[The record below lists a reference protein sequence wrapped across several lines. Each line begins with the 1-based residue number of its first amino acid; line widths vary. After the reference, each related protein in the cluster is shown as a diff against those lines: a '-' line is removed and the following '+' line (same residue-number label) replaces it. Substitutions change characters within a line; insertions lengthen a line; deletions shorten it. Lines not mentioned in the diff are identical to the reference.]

1 MKKMNK
7 LAAAVTVALSLGVA
21 PHINAAPIELKPNGV
36 GDTLLFPVFI
46 GYSNF
51 ENYFTIS
58 NNHNRWVAGHIRF
71 RGAAWS
77 GEILD
82 FPVILS
88 PGDVFV
94 FRIADID
101 GQGNWAIDQSLDP
114 KNFAYTNQLCADQVL
129 RPEPNYILIP
139 SSVSV
144 AAASGQTAQQASDAV
159 INHHKH
165 AGYIEFFGTAVLDG
179 MSESRMA
186 GLLNNDNQL
195 WQNKVAN
202 PCNNNSK
209 RGTTVW
215 AWSNAEANFATDQGL
230 SDVPN
235 VLSGNGFIGITG
247 IGPTAIAYNAE
258 AFVNFRTPTR
268 LSAETFTSYPVG
280 THRIENYTRNT
291 ATAAAHPA
299 ASNAGFNLTAENRA
313 IILYH
318 EDANSSANATS
329 PAGDYLYSN
338 NDNRLSEAHIAFNN
352 TWGPTLQDGDD
363 YNLSSNFT
371 VSGGRN
377 VNVYGGTTDLR
388 SFSDATGAKDFDN
401 FESSFHAGM
410 IDTVP
415 NSGSGNS
422 IAEVEEAIRLAGQSY
437 KSVYVDGSWFDKFS
451 KKVTAPTAAA
461 LKSYYIVHFPTKF
474 FHFENGT
481 GSGNFTNY
489 LTTSVNAMLAS
500 AKSVNVEVWDI
511 FENIPGGSGCVT
523 SPCIPTVKTTVLGHE
538 LNFFTIGF
546 FKNAFT
552 QTAGRVN
559 DNRASG
565 DAFTAGRVVLSPA
578 PSYNDASNGANL
590 GRTDTAIGVLGNS
603 YPMLGYTFEATS
615 DFTKFGQWRS
625 MQR

>member
-21 PHINAAPIELKPNGV
+21 PHINAAPIELKPNGI
-36 GDTLLFPVFI
+36 GDALLFPVFI

-94 FRIADID
+94 FRLADLD

-129 RPEPNYILIP
+129 RPEANYILIP
-139 SSVSV
+139 KTVSV

-165 AGYIEFFGTAVLDG
+165 AGYVEFFGTAVLDG
-179 MSESRMA
+179 MTEARMA
-186 GLLNNDNQL
+186 SLLANDNQL

-215 AWSNAEANFATDQGL
+215 AWSNAEAGFATDQGL

-235 VLSGNGFIGITG
+235 VLSGNGFISVTG
-247 IGPTAIAYNAE
+247 ANGGPTAIAYNAE
-258 AFVNFRTPTR
+258 ALVNFRTPTR
-268 LSAETFTSYPVG
+268 YAAETFTNYPVG

-291 ATAAAHPA
+291 ATAAAHPSTA
-299 ASNAGFNLTAENRA
+299 KAGFNLTAENRA
-313 IILYH
+313 VILYH
-318 EDANSSANATS
+318 EDANSSGNATS
-329 PAGDYLYSN
+329 PAGDYVYRID
-338 NDNRLSEAHIAFNN
+338 DNRSSEARIAFNN
-352 TWGPTLQDGDD
+352 TWGPTLADGDD
-363 YNLSSNFT
+363 YNLSNRFDT
-371 VSGGRN
+371 TRG
-377 VNVYGGTTDLR
+377 VNVYGGTNDLR
-388 SFSDATGAKDFDN
+388 SFGDATGAKDLDN
-401 FESSFHAGM
+401 FESLAHLNMRDDLLG
-410 IDTVP
+410 IP

-422 IAEVEEAIRLAGQSY
+422 IAEVEEAIRLAGQAY
-437 KSVYVDGSWFDKFS
+437 TSVYVDGSWFDKLS
-451 KKVTAPTAAA
+451 KKVASPTTAN
-461 LKSYYIVHFPTKF
+461 LKSFYIAHFPTKF
-474 FHFENGT
+474 YHFERGDA
-481 GSGNFTNY
+481 SGNFDSY
-489 LTTSVNAMLAS
+489 LTTSINSMLAS
-500 AKSVNVEVWDI
+500 AKAVNVEVWDI

-546 FKNAFT
+546 FKNAFS
-552 QTAGRVN
+552 QTSGRIN
-559 DNRASG
+559 DNRAAG
-565 DAFTAGRVVLSPA
+565 DAFAAGRVVLSPA
-578 PSYNDASNGANL
+578 SGYNDAVNALNVSWP
-590 GRTDTAIGVLGNS
+590 VLA
-603 YPMLGYTFEATS
+603 YTFEATP
-615 DFTKFGQWRS
+615 DFSKFGQWRS

>member
-7 LAAAVTVALSLGVA
+7 LAAAVAVALSLGVA
-21 PHINAAPIELKPNGV
+21 PHINAAPIELKPNGI
-36 GDTLLFPVFI
+36 GDALLFPVFI

-94 FRIADID
+94 FRIADLD
-101 GQGNWAIDQSLDP
+101 GKGDWAIDQSLDP

-129 RPEPNYILIP
+129 RPDPSYILIP
-139 SSVSV
+139 KTVNIT
-144 AAASGQTAQQASDAV
+144 AAAGQTAQQASDAV
-159 INHHKH
+159 INHHRH

-179 MSESRMA
+179 MTEARMA
-186 GLLNNDNQL
+186 NLLGNDNQL

-215 AWSNAEANFATDQGL
+215 AWSNAEAGFATDQGL
-230 SDVPN
+230 SDVSN
-235 VLSGNGFIGITG
+235 VLSGNGFIGISG
-247 IGPTAIAYNAE
+247 IGPTAVAYNAE

-268 LSAETFTSYPVG
+268 YTSETAAGYPVG
-280 THRIENYTRNT
+280 SHRIENYTRNT
-291 ATAAAHPA
+291 ATAAVHPKGN
-299 ASNAGFNLTAENRA
+299 SNVFFPAENRA
-313 IILYH
+313 VILYH
-318 EDANSSANATS
+318 EDANSASNATS
-329 PAGDYLYSN
+329 PAGDYVYRLD
-338 NDNRLSEAHIAFNN
+338 DNRSSEARIAFNN
-352 TWGPTLQDGDD
+352 TWGPTLADGDD
-363 YNLSSNFT
+363 YGLGNNFT
-371 VSGGRN
+371 VSGGQS
-377 VNVYGGTTDLR
+377 VNVYGGTADLR
-388 SFSDATGAKDFDN
+388 SFGDVNKEFDN
-401 FESSFHAGM
+401 FEALLHPGM
-410 IDTVP
+410 RDTVP

-437 KSVYVDGSWFDKFS
+437 TSVYVDGSWFDKLS
-451 KKVTAPTAAA
+451 KKVATPTSAA
-461 LKSYYIVHFPTKF
+461 LKSFYLAHFPTKF
-474 FHFENGT
+474 FHFENVLT
-481 GSGNFTNY
+481 PDFDRY
-489 LTTSVNAMLAS
+489 LLTTVNAMLAS
-500 AKSVNVEVWDI
+500 AKQVNVEVWDI

-546 FKNAFT
+546 FKNAFS

-559 DNRASG
+559 DNRAAG
-565 DAFTAGRVVLSPA
+565 DSFAAGRVVLSPSA
-578 PSYNDASNGANL
+578 GYNDPITAL
-590 GRTDTAIGVLGNS
+590 GVSWPVLA
-603 YPMLGYTFEATS
+603 YTFEATS